1 MSIIKSFLY
10 IFFFYRTEAAA
21 LNETE
26 RAAFA
31 NFCQVLGRQ
40 LVPYMKQCLET
51 LFQHSALS
59 GLYESS
65 FLNVSSLQSLL
76 EPMMPQEKTHEE
88 EKPHH
93 HDETETAKQEKEP
106 GNLVSSEESVP
117 RDESREEGV
126 EKITDTEQEN
136 TDLT

>member
-1 MSIIKSFLY
+1 MYFL
-10 IFFFYRTEAAA
+10 YRTEAAA

-40 LVPYMKQCLET
+40 LVPYMKQCLEA
-51 LFQHSALS
+51 LFQHSSLS
-59 GLYESS
+59 GLYERS

-76 EPMMPQEKTHEE
+76 EPMMPQEITREE

-93 HDETETAKQEKEP
+93 DDETETAKQEKEP
-106 GNLVSSEESVP
+106 GNLVPSEESVP
-117 RDESREEGV
+117 RDESREEVV
-126 EKITDTEQEN
+126 ETITDTEQEKA
-136 TDLT
+136 DLT